1 LATNIYIDAIMGS
14 DETGDGTAQKP
25 YKTLQYFCLNKAVRN
40 NADYTIH
47 LKKGTYEITNGTI
60 FGVFASGNITIIG
73 KDRDTEILQK
83 AGMYSNSNGGG
94 SINFTLTIA
103 KLKYNI
109 DRSLTAANLN
119 DYKWN
124 WNFYNVLIEYMPD
137 NAYSV
142 IYPIASK
149 TVFRNCVKLTN
160 SNAMLRT
167 TEGTIEVY
175 DSMGYFTNGYSTN
188 RANWDKGGNVIGSVS
203 DYEEVLRKGLYSW
216 NINRTFI
223 LHNGTYKR
231 YIEGRDATMGTNLI
245 PIMTADTSPSPYVS
259 SASSYYSTYS
269 PFYAFNRVFNGSS
282 RWIANATAPQW
293 IGIDLAT
300 PQKAFNYQ
308 LASGAISQQINSWVL
323 RGSNDNVNWID
334 LDTVVN
340 HPLPIDTYETFT
352 INTPND
358 YRYYRLNVTST
369 ANNALPSLSGFTLLT
384 ESSPA
389 VEAQWDNV
397 SNNLPSST
405 QFTEKGMGSLSSM
418 FTRTITELKPT
429 PMSDKTDILSGEEGK
444 VFSKNIDLKK
454 YFDLRKITVKEVD

>member
-1 LATNIYIDAIMGS
+1 MATNIYIDAIMGS

-83 AGMYSNSNGGG
+83 AGMYSNSGGGG

-137 NAYSV
+137 NAYSI

-160 SNAMLRT
+160 SNAMLRA

-175 DSMGYFTNGYSTN
+175 DSMGYFTSGYSTSQSK
-188 RANWDKGGNVIGSVS
+188 WDKGGNVIGSVS

-216 NINRTFI
+216 NVNRTFI
-223 LHNGTYKR
+223 LHGNEYKKWIGEVPPTNGTSFLPPFNSNTT
-231 YIEGRDATMGTNLI
+231 EGITVSSDGYAGTNYPYRAL
-245 PIMTADTSPSPYVS
+245 DKNNSTSWLS
-259 SASSYYSTYS
+259 
-269 PFYAFNRVFNGSS
+269 N
-282 RWIANATAPQW
+282 TAPTVAVPHW
-293 IGIDLAT
+293 LMIDLAEPAALT
-300 PQKAFNYQ
+300 GY
-308 LASGAISQQINSWVL
+308 GIRVNSNWNIYTHYFQ
-323 RGSNDNVNWID
+323 GSNDGTQFQTIHSRVSQSLSDVMTYVDFDKVTFRYVRI
-334 LDTVVN
+334 LIT
-340 HPLPIDTYETFT
+340 HPTTSNGQVSITELELIGEGSPSQAGHWSTF
-352 INTPND
+352 
-358 YRYYRLNVTST
+358 ST
-369 ANNALPSLSGFTLLT
+369 ALPNS
-384 ESSPA
+384 
-389 VEAQWDNV
+389 Q
-397 SNNLPSST
+397 
-405 QFTEKGMGSLSSM
+405 QFSEHGMDSLSSPLERKVVSLSPM
-418 FTRTITELKPT
+418 Q
-429 PMSDKTDILSGEEGK
+429 MSDKTDILSGEEGK